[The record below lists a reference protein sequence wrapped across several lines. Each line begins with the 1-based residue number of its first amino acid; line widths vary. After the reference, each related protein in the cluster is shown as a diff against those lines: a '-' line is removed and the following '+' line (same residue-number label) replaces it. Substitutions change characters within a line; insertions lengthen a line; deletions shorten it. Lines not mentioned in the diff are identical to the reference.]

1 MSEEKVIREK
11 HSQPSLVHTN
21 CVLEFT
27 HPRNSCSQC
36 LLLVKTCKSTPL
48 DLNVLKAYTFHCL
61 GEWLSRRYEL
71 STLDGSNFPVI
82 L

>member
-11 HSQPSLVHTN
+11 HSQPSLVYTN

-36 LLLVKTCKSTPL
+36 LLLMETLSSTARFEHIKSIHFSL
-48 DLNVLKAYTFHCL
+48 L
-61 GEWLSRRYEL
+61 R
-71 STLDGSNFPVI
+71 
-82 L
+82 